1 MFIDRMLNG
10 DNEPLLEQWLKFTAH
25 RHKLI
30 AEDVVNIDT
39 PNYQQKDL
47 SIEKFQAAL
56 RDRVEQRDASG
67 QGNFNLAG
75 TDLSADDDGVL
86 FHDGATRSPEQ
97 LMSDQAKNAMMHN
110 LVIEL
115 LRDQFQQLEMA
126 IKERPS

>member
-25 RHKLI
+25 RQKLI
-30 AEDVVNIDT
+30 AEDVVNIDV

-47 SIEKFQAAL
+47 SIDKFQAAL
-56 RDRVEQRDASG
+56 RDRVEQRDAAG
-67 QGNFNLAG
+67 QGNFNLAD
-75 TDLSADDDGVL
+75 TNLSAEDDGIL

-97 LMSDQAKNAMMHN
+97 LMSDQAKNGLMHN

-126 IKERPS
+126 IRERPS

>member
-10 DNEPLLEQWLKFTAH
+10 DNEPLLEQWLKFTAR

-30 AEDVVNIDT
+30 AENVVNIDT
-39 PNYQQKDL
+39 PGYQQKDL
-47 SIEKFQAAL
+47 SVEKFQAAL

-67 QGNFNLAG
+67 QGNFNFSG
-75 TDLSADDDGVL
+75 TDLSADVDGVL

>member
-1 MFIDRMLNG
+1 MFIDKMLNG
-10 DNEPLLEQWLKFTAH
+10 DNEPLLEQWLHFTAQ

-39 PNYQQKDL
+39 PGYKQKDL
-47 SIEKFQAAL
+47 SLEKFQSVL
-56 RDRVEQRDASG
+56 RDRVEKRDAAG
-67 QGNFNLAG
+67 QGNFDFSGA
-75 TDLSADDDGVL
+75 DLSADDAGLL

>member
-10 DNEPLLEQWLKFTAH
+10 DNEPLLEQWLKFTAQ

-30 AEDVVNIDT
+30 AEDVANIIT
-39 PNYQQKDL
+39 PNYKQKDL
-47 SIEKFQAAL
+47 SMEKFQSLL
-56 RDRVEQRDASG
+56 RERVEHRDASG
-67 QGNFNLAG
+67 QGDFDLTG
-75 TDLSADDDGVL
+75 TDLSAPDQGML

-97 LMSDQAKNAMMHN
+97 LMSDQAKNGMMHN
-110 LVIEL
+110 MVIEL

>member
-10 DNEPLLEQWLKFTAH
+10 DNEPLLEQWLKFTAR

-39 PNYQQKDL
+39 PGYQQKDL
-47 SIEKFQAAL
+47 SMEKFESVL

-67 QGNFNLAG
+67 QGNFDLSGA
-75 TDLSADDDGVL
+75 DLSATDDGIL

-126 IKERPS
+126 IRERPS